1 MQIVFGGAWALIA
14 LGIVLS
20 FTGEDLGWVVFC
32 IGFGASILLLSLK
45 LNITNY
51 PGKLAITAHPQRDSV
66 PSYGCLI

>member
-45 LNITNY
+45 LNITSY
-51 PGKLAITAHPQRDSV
+51 IGLASLVVSV
-66 PSYGCLI
+66 IGLVSALT

>member
-45 LNITNY
+45 LNITSY
-51 PGKLAITAHPQRDSV
+51 IGLASLVVSV
-66 PSYGCLI
+66 IGLVYALT